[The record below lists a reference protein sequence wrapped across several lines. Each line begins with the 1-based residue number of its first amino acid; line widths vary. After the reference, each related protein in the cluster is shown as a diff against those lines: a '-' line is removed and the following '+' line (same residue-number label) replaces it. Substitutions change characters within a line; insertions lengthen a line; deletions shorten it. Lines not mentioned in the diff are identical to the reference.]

1 MINNIL
7 MSLYSILPNEEKNE
21 FYYFKQA
28 DNYLSALLPYKL
40 TDIANVDNFLI
51 TTGTINIKYDIL
63 NINQLMNAS
72 YIALTYTS
80 ENNLKTYQFYKVLT

>member
-28 DNYLSALLPYKL
+28 DNYLSALLP
-40 TDIANVDNFLI
+40 
-51 TTGTINIKYDIL
+51 
-63 NINQLMNAS
+63 
-72 YIALTYTS
+72 
-80 ENNLKTYQFYKVLT
+80 